1 MTRTRGPKKT
11 HDDWASISL
20 NRNRWRLRYLA
31 PDGKRRSGG
40 TFRTKEEAEAERAR
54 LRVHI
59 EGGGWRAKG
68 RTDSPTVSAFARTW
82 LAGAEARGELAPRTV
97 ALYRRQLDRLVLG
110 EHGGL
115 ELGDVPIAKLTR
127 ALVDDWDAAAREAA
141 RKSAAAAAGRSN
153 GAAAARRAGHPART
167 WARASGLTMA
177 ATGRVPGDLIAAWRA
192 AGSPTEQIGITP
204 TDSGL
209 RQYEQARTA
218 LSALCT
224 AAVDA
229 GYLAEHPV
237 RRRPGS
243 SGRKRRSADRSP
255 DRVRVVS
262 VETAFALANA
272 MPRSYGVAALVSTF
286 AHLRGQEVFALCRR
300 HLTFDQAG
308 IVATVTIDRALVE
321 VPGRRIQFGPPK
333 SSAGSRTAAL
343 PRQIGT
349 LLAEYVRQAVPDD
362 PDALLFTTTTN
373 AIVTRRRWSSVMAN
387 ARAKVGVPTAT
398 WHGLRH
404 TGLTL
409 AASVPGVTL
418 RDLMTRGGH
427 STPRA
432 ALIYQHTAADADAR
446 AAMGLGD
453 VIAVSLGPSPSD
465 TPQTAARPRTAK
477 RAPRASTSYVSTDG
491 KADLS

>member
-1 MTRTRGPKKT
+1 LTRARGPKT
-11 HDDWASISL
+11 NRDDWGSITL
-20 NRNRWRLRYLA
+20 ERNRWRLRYLA
-31 PDGKRRSGG
+31 PDGKRRSAGA
-40 TFRTKEEAEAERAR
+40 FRTKDEAEAERAR
-54 LRVHI
+54 LRVLI
-59 EGGGWRAKG
+59 EGGEWRAKG
-68 RTDSPTVSAFARTW
+68 STDSPAVSAFAQTW
-82 LAGAEARGELAPRTV
+82 LAGAEARDELAPRTV
-97 ALYRRQLDRLVLG
+97 ALYKRQLDRLVLG
-110 EHGGL
+110 ELGGL
-115 ELGDVPIAKLTR
+115 ELGAVPIAKLTR
-127 ALVDDWDAAAREAA
+127 ALVDNWDAAARAAA
-141 RKSAAAAAGRSN
+141 RKSAAAAGRSN
-153 GAAAARRAGHPART
+153 GAAVARRAGHPART
-167 WARASGLTMA
+167 WARASGLTVA
-177 ATGRVPGDLIAAWRA
+177 ATGRVPDDLLAAWQA
-192 AGSPTEQIGITP
+192 AGSPTPPTGIAR

-243 SGRKRRSADRSP
+243 SGRKRRSAERSP

-300 HLTFDQAG
+300 HLTFDHAG
-308 IVATVTIDRALVE
+308 IVATVTVDRALVE
-321 VPGRRIQFGPPK
+321 VPDQRIQFGPPK
-333 SSAGSRTAAL
+333 SSAGTRTAAL

-349 LLAEYVRQAVPDD
+349 LLAEYVRQDVPDD

-373 AIVTRRRWSSVMAN
+373 AIVTRRRWSAVMAN

-432 ALIYQHTAADADAR
+432 ALLYQHTAADADAR

-453 VIAVSLGPSPSD
+453 VIAVALGPSPTGTSNGGAAAD
-465 TPQTAARPRTAK
+465 DQAHAQSLDQLRVARRKTQT
-477 RAPRASTSYVSTDG
+477 
-491 KADLS
+491 

>member
-1 MTRTRGPKKT
+1 MTRARGPKKN
-11 HDDWASISL
+11 HDEWASISL

-40 TFRTKEEAEAERAR
+40 TFRTREEAEAERAR
-54 LRVHI
+54 LRVQI

-68 RTDSPTVSAFARTW
+68 RSDSPTISAFARTW
-82 LAGAEARGELAPRTV
+82 LTGAEARHELAPRTV
-97 ALYRRQLDRLVLG
+97 ALYTRQLDRLVLG
-110 EHGGL
+110 ELGGL
-115 ELGDVPIAKLTR
+115 ELGAVPVAKLTR
-127 ALVDDWDAAAREAA
+127 ALVDNWDAAARESA
-141 RKSAAAAAGRSN
+141 RRSAATAVGRSN
-153 GAAAARRAGHPART
+153 GAARRAGHPARA
-167 WARASGLTMA
+167 WARASGLTVA
-177 ATGRVPGDLIAAWRA
+177 ATGRVPDDLVAAWRA
-192 AGSPTEQIGITP
+192 AGSPTEQIGIARA
-204 TDSGL
+204 DSGL

-243 SGRKRRSADRSP
+243 SARKRRTAERSP

-262 VETAFALANA
+262 VETVFALANA

-321 VPGRRIQFGPPK
+321 IPNQRIQFGPPK

-343 PRQIGT
+343 PWQIGT
-349 LLAEYVRQAVPDD
+349 LLADYVRQAVPDD

-453 VIAVSLGPSPSD
+453 VIAMSLGPSSSD
-465 TPQTAARPRTAK
+465 TSNGGATERTTN
-477 RAPRASTSYVSTDG
+477 RTSRVD
-491 KADLS
+491 